1 MSLHAVPLLRLRS
14 SQEFRSACH
23 MKVQLIDV
31 FDYDNEK
38 NGYQY
43 QSFLSSIIAEEE
55 SRESFVWPSSTTR
68 DSLVTMRPVVV
79 A

>member
-1 MSLHAVPLLRLRS
+1 MSFLEGKVITNDKTYLI
-14 SQEFRSACH
+14 FH
-23 MKVQLIDV
+23 MKVQLVDV

-68 DSLVTMRPVVV
+68 DSLVTMRPVVF

>member
-1 MSLHAVPLLRLRS
+1 MS
-14 SQEFRSACH
+14 
-23 MKVQLIDV
+23 VQLVDV
-31 FDYDNEK
+31 YENDNNK
-38 NGYQY
+38 NGF

-55 SRESFVWPSSTTR
+55 SRESLVWPSSTTR

>member
-1 MSLHAVPLLRLRS
+1 MSFLEGKVITNDKTYLIFHT
-14 SQEFRSACH
+14 
-23 MKVQLIDV
+23 KVQLVVV
-31 FDYDNEK
+31 FDYENEK

-55 SRESFVWPSSTTR
+55 SRESLVWPSSTTR

>member
-1 MSLHAVPLLRLRS
+1 MSFLEGKVITNDKTHLI
-14 SQEFRSACH
+14 FH
-23 MKVQLIDV
+23 MKVQLVDV

-38 NGYQY
+38 NDYQY

-55 SRESFVWPSSTTR
+55 SRESLVWPSSTTR